1 MAKRSNRASSKRKR
15 RPRIGLSRRNVTG
28 RQYSLEWQAE
38 AVNAISPDAI
48 RAETITITGHD
59 GDEIEAYRAM
69 PLAQGSRGGIVWIHH
84 MPGYDRETKEF
95 VRRLAVN
102 GYHTVAPNLYSRE
115 APGAAPDDAAAAA
128 RAAGGVPDERLVGDV
143 AGAVEHLRS
152 LPGANGKFGV
162 IGHCSGGRHAYLAAC
177 SLQFDAAVDCYGAF
191 IVEDPPEG
199 MPKAMKPIL
208 HLAANLSCPLLGLFG
223 VEDKFPT
230 PAAVATLD
238 AELTKL
244 NKPHEF
250 HSYDGAGHAF
260 FSVDRPVYR
269 VEAAVDGWRRI
280 DDFFA
285 THLKG

>member
-1 MAKRSNRASSKRKR
+1 M
-15 RPRIGLSRRNVTG
+15 
-28 RQYSLEWQAE
+28 
-38 AVNAISPDAI
+38 NAFSPDAI
-48 RAETITITGHD
+48 RAETITITGHG

-69 PLAQGSRGGIVWIHH
+69 PLADGSRGGVVWIHH

-95 VRRLAVN
+95 VRRLAVS
-102 GYHTVAPNLYSRE
+102 GYHAVAPNLYSRE
-115 APGAAPDDAAAAA
+115 APGAAPDDAAAAV

-177 SLQFDAAVDCYGAF
+177 SLPFDAAVDCYGAF

-208 HLAANLSCPLLGLFG
+208 RPGAEPELPAAGPVRSRRPVPGARRGGHAGRRADQAGQAARVPLLRGRG
-223 VEDKFPT
+223 P
-230 PAAVATLD
+230 P
-238 AELTKL
+238 
-244 NKPHEF
+244 
-250 HSYDGAGHAF
+250 F
-260 FSVDRPVYR
+260 FSVDRPAYR
-269 VEAAVDGWRRI
+269 PEAAVDGWRRI
-280 DDFFA
+280 DEFFA